1 MNADIQEAFIQFQKL
16 ATGSKLMRWKHKPVM
31 YPATLGHAYLL
42 YPRFGRNW
50 NVQTHTFWGD
60 PITLPLP
67 SGLDIFLTGGKSH
80 DSEIRLINWMIKH
93 LPAHRVAMD
102 IGSHIG
108 FFALL
113 MHFLMNRKGNAY
125 AFEPSHQIY
134 PVLQKN
140 IESIS
145 GIQSFQLA
153 LSNQISQV
161 DYYEYPIAHSE
172 FNTMHP
178 ELLKNDARAVNVKPA
193 VWQVETVTLDQW
205 ISEHQVFPTVLK
217 IDVEGSEMEVL
228 QGGLN
233 YLRGH
238 SPQVLMEFQ
247 LVKDK
252 RAPYLKAVEI
262 ALKIGYKAYE
272 ILADG
277 RINLIDD
284 LEKWA
289 DQLSLESDNILL
301 SKSSG

>member
-1 MNADIQEAFIQFQKL
+1 MNADIQEALIQFQKL

-50 NVQTHTFWGD
+50 NVQAHTFWGD

-93 LPAHRVAMD
+93 LPAHQIAMD

-113 MHFLMNRKGNAY
+113 MHFLMNRQGNVY

-134 PVLQKN
+134 PVLFHN

-178 ELLKNDARAVNVKPA
+178 ELLENDARAFDVKPT
-193 VWQVETVTLDQW
+193 VRQVETVTLDQW
-205 ISEHQVFPTVLK
+205 ISEHRVLPTVLK

-233 YLRGH
+233 YLREH

-247 LVKDK
+247 LVKHK

-262 ALKIGYKAYE
+262 AQKIGYKAYE

>member
-1 MNADIQEAFIQFQKL
+1 
-16 ATGSKLMRWKHKPVM
+16 
-31 YPATLGHAYLL
+31 
-42 YPRFGRNW
+42 
-50 NVQTHTFWGD
+50 
-60 PITLPLP
+60 
-67 SGLDIFLTGGKSH
+67 
-80 DSEIRLINWMIKH
+80 
-93 LPAHRVAMD
+93 
-102 IGSHIG
+102 
-108 FFALL
+108 
-113 MHFLMNRKGNAY
+113 
-125 AFEPSHQIY
+125 
-134 PVLQKN
+134 
-140 IESIS
+140 
-145 GIQSFQLA
+145 
-153 LSNQISQV
+153 
-161 DYYEYPIAHSE
+161 
-172 FNTMHP
+172 MHP